1 MGAGLEEEVEVE
13 ERFTHALTGKPSRSL
28 YTLLGIYLPDKNW
41 VQLTL
46 DQDQSPAF
54 LLQS

>member
-1 MGAGLEEEVEVE
+1 MEAGLEEEVEVE
-13 ERFTHALTGKPSRSL
+13 ERFTHALTGEPSQSL
-28 YTLLGIYLPDKNW
+28 YTPLGIYLPDKNW